1 MIGTR
6 TGRVVVRVAVAL
18 LALAVWL
25 APRAAAAH
33 GEEGHEPTPS
43 PTPAARDRDAPEPT
57 PTDLELDLPEGAQLG
72 EKLTIRAVLLDVR
85 GRPIEGAAISFVRSG
100 FQGGTFGGEVVLGIV
115 MTGEDG
121 MATLDHE
128 VRTSGDVHVS
138 ASFAGDANHRGTT
151 TEGELVVEGDRQLY
165 APTAGIRLPW
175 LNVWVLAGVI
185 ALVWILYLRVGLLIL
200 AIAGSSATSGASV
213 PAAAGVTRRQLLRRV
228 LPLGSQLGIAGLGV
242 GLVALVVRS
251 PRTHGNLLQP
261 PATERYSR
269 TPVARLGR
277 SAEMRPMPE
286 PLTRAVSF
294 SREVLP
300 ILLAYGG
307 PHVVQPRN
315 SPPPG
320 GLRLDAY
327 EHIMAREGIVVPGE
341 PEESEIVEH
350 LLSPGMQ
357 MPPSVAPIPD
367 EQIQLI
373 VTWIAQGAADS

>member
-1 MIGTR
+1 MTTGR
-6 TGRVVVRVAVAL
+6 TGRVVLRFAVAA
-18 LALAVWL
+18 LALSVWL
-25 APRAAAAH
+25 VPRVAAAH
-33 GEEGHEPTPS
+33 GDE
-43 PTPAARDRDAPEPT
+43 PEPT
-57 PTDLELDLPEGAQLG
+57 PAPTPAVRDPDAPAPTPAHLELVLPEDADLGAT
-72 EKLTIRAVLLDVR
+72 LTIRAVLRDDH
-85 GRPIEGAAISFVRSG
+85 GRPIEGATISFVRSG
-100 FQGGTFGGEVVLGIV
+100 FQGGSLPGDLDLGTA
-115 MTGEDG
+115 MTDEEGV
-121 MATLDHE
+121 ATLDHQ
-128 VRTSGDVHVS
+128 VRTSGDIHVS
-138 ASFAGDANHRGTT
+138 ASFLGDATHRGAM
-151 TEGELVVEGDRQLY
+151 TEGELMVAGDRQLY

-185 ALVWILYLRVGLLIL
+185 ALVWILYFRVGLRIL
-200 AIAGSSATSGASV
+200 AIAGTATASGASV
-213 PAAAGVTRRQLLRRV
+213 PVRAGVTRRQLLRRAI
-228 LPLGSQLGIAGLGV
+228 PLGSQLGITAFGV

-251 PRTHGNLLQP
+251 PRTHGNLLEP

-269 TPVARLGR
+269 TPVARLGHP
-277 SAEMRPMPE
+277 AEMRPIPE
-286 PLTRAVSF
+286 PLARPVSF
-294 SREVLP
+294 SREILP

-367 EQIQLI
+367 EEIQLI
-373 VTWIAQGAADS
+373 VTWIAQGALDS